1 MFRQKFVGDLAGFRF
16 LAVGKNAAGE
26 SGTGEL
32 HFWNDELTEVIR
44 DLGDLRGIY
53 LRVRTIRTI
62 RTVTSCVHTRLA
74 NDC

>member
-1 MFRQKFVGDLAGFRF
+1 MFRPKFVGDLAGFRF

-53 LRVRTIRTI
+53 LRVRTIRT
-62 RTVTSCVHTRLA
+62 VTSCVHARLA